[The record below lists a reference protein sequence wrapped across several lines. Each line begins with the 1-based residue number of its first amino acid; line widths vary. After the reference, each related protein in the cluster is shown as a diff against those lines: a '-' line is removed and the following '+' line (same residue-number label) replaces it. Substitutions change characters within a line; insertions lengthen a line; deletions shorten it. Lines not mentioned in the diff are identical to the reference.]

1 MAKRFNVAQPK
12 ELIDTHE
19 NTTINIFTKR
29 IKNLEFKI
37 TSMQE
42 ENKLLKGEV
51 KALQE
56 SIEFQSETYQKMK
69 KDMTEEK
76 QKLETDNRNNKE
88 DQKLVQQNT
97 EMKEQ
102 VTELEDKHRRN
113 NLRFMGI
120 KDKSEVESETWEE
133 SETEV
138 KVFLQKG

>member
-1 MAKRFNVAQPK
+1 MAKRFNAAQLK
-12 ELIDTHE
+12 ELLDIHE
-19 NTTINIFTKR
+19 NTNIKIFTKR
-29 IKNLEFKI
+29 IKNLESKI

-42 ENKLLKGEV
+42 ENKPLKGEV

-88 DQKLVQQNT
+88 GPNLIQQNT

-102 VTELEDKHRRN
+102 VTELEDKH
-113 NLRFMGI
+113 
-120 KDKSEVESETWEE
+120 
-133 SETEV
+133 
-138 KVFLQKG
+138 